1 MAGPAGFIYHS
12 TSGKLV
18 HPYYG
23 YYDPDENVHLVIHQD
38 TYGPGRLQYR
48 FIPQDGEWGYIEHIS
63 SKMIIHS
70 LGR

>member
-12 TSGKLV
+12 ASGKLV

-23 YYDPDENVHLVIHQD
+23 YYDPDENVRLVIHQD
-38 TYGPGRLQYR
+38 TYGPGHLQYR